1 MTSPPPHNDCDSF
14 SFLTSHSKTS
24 QNHFIF
30 RVTDPLLT
38 ALSRDFDFSGDR
50 AVGAGEQQVQV
61 AAGQAADLSISAGAL
76 VLAAGLERLSVAIDH
91 AVEHAV
97 VSLQH

>member
-1 MTSPPPHNDCDSF
+1 MTVIISF
-14 SFLTSHSKTS
+14 HFLTSHSKTS
-24 QNHFIF
+24 QNHFIL
-30 RVTDPLLT
+30 RVADPLLT
-38 ALSRDFDFSGDR
+38 ALSRDFDFPGER

-61 AAGQAADLSISAGAL
+61 TAGQAADLSVSAGAL
-76 VLAAGLERLSVAIDH
+76 VLAAGLEGLPVAINH